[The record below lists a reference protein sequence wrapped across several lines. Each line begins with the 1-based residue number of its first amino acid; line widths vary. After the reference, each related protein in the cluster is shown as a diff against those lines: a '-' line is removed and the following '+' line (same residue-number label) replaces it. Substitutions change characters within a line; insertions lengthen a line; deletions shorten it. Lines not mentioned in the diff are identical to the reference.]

1 MITKTF
7 NIDEANINKRLDSFL
22 SDILD
27 DISRGLVQQ
36 LIEQGNVLVNDL
48 EVKKNYKLRLNDQI
62 QVILQFPEVIE
73 DEPQNIPLDIVFENE
88 DFYII
93 NKQAGLTVH
102 PGAGQKDNTL
112 LNGLLH
118 LNKKACELSRCGI
131 VHRLD
136 KELSLIHI

>member
-36 LIEQGNVLVNDL
+36 LIEQGNVLVNDV

-62 QVILQFPEVIE
+62 HVILQFPEVTKVLQAPETVAFIKFVAV
-73 DEPQNIPLDIVFENE
+73 PVFSA
-88 DFYII
+88 F
-93 NKQAGLTVH
+93 
-102 PGAGQKDNTL
+102 
-112 LNGLLH
+112 
-118 LNKKACELSRCGI
+118 
-131 VHRLD
+131 
-136 KELSLIHI
+136 

>member
-48 EVKKNYKLRLNDQI
+48 EVKKNYKLLEGFLADEI
-62 QVILQFPEVIE
+62 KTDLQNLF
-73 DEPQNIPLDIVFENE
+73 
-88 DFYII
+88 
-93 NKQAGLTVH
+93 
-102 PGAGQKDNTL
+102 
-112 LNGLLH
+112 
-118 LNKKACELSRCGI
+118 GI
-131 VHRLD
+131 
-136 KELSLIHI
+136 SFG

>member
-36 LIEQGNVLVNDL
+36 LIEQGNVLVNEL

-62 QVILQFPEVIE
+62 HVILQFPEVVE
-73 DEPQNIPLDIVFENE
+73 DKPQDIPINIVFENE

-102 PGAGQKDNTL
+102 PGAGQRDNTL

-118 LNKKACELSRCGI
+118 LDKKACELPR
-131 VHRLD
+131 
-136 KELSLIHI
+136 LSLIHI